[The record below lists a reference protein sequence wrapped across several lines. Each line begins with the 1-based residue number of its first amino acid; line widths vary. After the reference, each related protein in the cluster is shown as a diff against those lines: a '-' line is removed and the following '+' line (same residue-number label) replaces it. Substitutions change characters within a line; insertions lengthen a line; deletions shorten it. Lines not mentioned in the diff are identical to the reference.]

1 MLELGEQDAI
11 REAVMAATLSYH
23 TVGSN
28 NLEAAKVFYDAL
40 LGSIGMAAVHEH
52 KSGGRLYS
60 AKGTGL
66 FGVLGPYD
74 GNPACVGN
82 GSMGGF
88 KFDTTQ
94 EVDAFHAKAMELGAA
109 NEGDHGARMPGAY
122 FAYFRDPDGNKLCG
136 YKFG

>member
-1 MLELGEQDAI
+1 
-11 REAVMAATLSYH
+11 MAKVSYF

-28 NLEAAKVFYDAL
+28 KLEEAKVFYDAL

-52 KSGGRLYS
+52 ASGGRLYRG
-60 AKGTGL
+60 KGTGL

-74 GNPACVGN
+74 GAAACVGN

-88 KFDTTQ
+88 SFDTVE
-94 EVDAFHAKAMELGAA
+94 EVAAFHAKALELGATD
-109 NEGDHGARMPGAY
+109 EGQPGERMPGVY
-122 FAYFRDPDGNKLCG
+122 FAYFRDLDGNKLCG